1 MLSKSEGRSQA
12 SNLMV
17 CRTGPILTSRGH
29 YRRHSVD
36 KVSFCTEI
44 NLLLVEVAR
53 SRRTPASEPSLLSG
67 INQSS
72 GSKQAVLS
80 HSLVSSSEAK
90 ETESV
95 RLRRLTNR
103 EENNKENSEPLEKI
117 TPRSSRSDPP
127 SPVDPSHKP
136 SYLKLS
142 CAVSG
147 YGKYSRYSTY
157 KDVNRR
163 SPFSS
168 QSSLRSEVS
177 SPEPGSMPAER
188 KSGEDGTPEHNHTN
202 HTPNHLSPSYRGGAG
217 SPQAVTNNHKP
228 AVSPPTAV
236 NGHSVHLK
244 YPTGDIVKD
253 GEYFLQHT
261 QFEEDRIRGLCLRAE
276 AHMRA
281 HDLPEE
287 ACGLIR
293 SAIGKANLLLTQK
306 FVQFRELCQNHMVP
320 DPDEPETLWGDLQG
334 FWDMVKIQIDNVD
347 DLFAEIELM
356 RHNGWQEIPKQMS
369 RRSSASS
376 SPKSGTISQAS
387 TPSATP
393 GSKRKNTKPPG
404 SGGSSKNTPDSS
416 PERTQKARQAAK
428 ARDEARR
435 KLLAERRAAMKQ
447 QLQQQQQAGGDAASV
462 EIFVPDKK

>member
-1 MLSKSEGRSQA
+1 MTVPFLT
-12 SNLMV
+12 L
-17 CRTGPILTSRGH
+17 PIKTDH
-29 YRRHSVD
+29 
-36 KVSFCTEI
+36 T
-44 NLLLVEVAR
+44 
-53 SRRTPASEPSLLSG
+53 SEPSLLSG
-67 INQSS
+67 INQSG
-72 GSKQAVLS
+72 GSKQAAFS

-90 ETESV
+90 ESDSV

-188 KSGEDGTPEHNHTN
+188 KSGEEGTPEHHHSNHSS
-202 HTPNHLSPSYRGGAG
+202 NHLSPAPLSPSHRGGGAS
-217 SPQAVTNNHKP
+217 SPQAVTNNHKS
-228 AVSPPTAV
+228 AVTPVAAV
-236 NGHSVHLK
+236 NGHSGHIK
-244 YPTGDIVKD
+244 YPTGDIVK
-253 GEYFLQHT
+253 E
-261 QFEEDRIRGLCLRAE
+261 
-276 AHMRA
+276 
-281 HDLPEE
+281 
-287 ACGLIR
+287 
-293 SAIGKANLLLTQK
+293 
-306 FVQFRELCQNHMVP
+306 P

-393 GSKRKNTKPPG
+393 GSKRKNIKPPG

-447 QLQQQQQAGGDAASV
+447 QLQQQQQAGGADCASV

>member
-1 MLSKSEGRSQA
+1 M
-12 SNLMV
+12 
-17 CRTGPILTSRGH
+17 C
-29 YRRHSVD
+29 
-36 KVSFCTEI
+36 
-44 NLLLVEVAR
+44 
-53 SRRTPASEPSLLSG
+53 
-67 INQSS
+67 
-72 GSKQAVLS
+72 
-80 HSLVSSSEAK
+80 SLVYMC
-90 ETESV
+90 
-95 RLRRLTNR
+95 
-103 EENNKENSEPLEKI
+103 EE
-117 TPRSSRSDPP
+117 
-127 SPVDPSHKP
+127 
-136 SYLKLS
+136 
-142 CAVSG
+142 VSG

-177 SPEPGSMPAER
+177 SPEPGAMPAER
-188 KSGEDGTPEHNHTN
+188 KPSVEDGSPNLVV
-202 HTPNHLSPSYRGGAG
+202 NHLSPNHRPGAITSNSHSNNKG
-217 SPQAVTNNHKP
+217 IASPA
-228 AVSPPTAV
+228 SAV
-236 NGHSVHLK
+236 NGHSSHVK

-261 QFEEDRIRGLCLRAE
+261 QFEEDRLRGLCLRAE

-293 SAIGKANLLLTQK
+293 SAIGKANLLITQK

-356 RHNGWQEIPKQMS
+356 RHNGWQEIPKQLS

-376 SPKSGTISQAS
+376 SPKSGTVSQAS

-393 GSKRKNTKPPG
+393 GSKRRNAKPPG
-404 SGGSSKNTPDSS
+404 SGSSKNTPDSS

-447 QLQQQQQAGGDAASV
+447 QLQQQQADGDTASV
-462 EIFVPDKK
+462 EIFVPENK

>member
-1 MLSKSEGRSQA
+1 MVNLDASPAPSQ
-12 SNLMV
+12 
-17 CRTGPILTSRGH
+17 
-29 YRRHSVD
+29 
-36 KVSFCTEI
+36 
-44 NLLLVEVAR
+44 
-53 SRRTPASEPSLLSG
+53 ASEPSLLSG
-67 INQSS
+67 INQSG
-72 GSKQAVLS
+72 GSKQAVFS
-80 HSLVSSSEAK
+80 HSLVSSAEVK
-90 ETESV
+90 ESDSV

-103 EENNKENSEPLEKI
+103 EDNNKENSEPLVKN
-117 TPRSSRSDPP
+117 TLKSSSRSDPP

-188 KSGEDGTPEHNHTN
+188 KSGEEDTPERNHSN
-202 HTPNHLSPSYRGGAG
+202 HTPANGLSPSLSPSHRGGADC
-217 SPQAVTNNHKP
+217 PQAVTNSLKP
-228 AVSPPTAV
+228 AVIPATTVV
-236 NGHSVHLK
+236 NGHSGHVK

-306 FVQFRELCQNHMVP
+306 FVQFRDLCQNHMVP

-376 SPKSGTISQAS
+376 SPKSGTVSQTS

-393 GSKRKNTKPPG
+393 GSKRKNMKPPG

-447 QLQQQQQAGGDAASV
+447 QLQQQQQAGEESASV
-462 EIFVPDKK
+462 EIYVPDKK